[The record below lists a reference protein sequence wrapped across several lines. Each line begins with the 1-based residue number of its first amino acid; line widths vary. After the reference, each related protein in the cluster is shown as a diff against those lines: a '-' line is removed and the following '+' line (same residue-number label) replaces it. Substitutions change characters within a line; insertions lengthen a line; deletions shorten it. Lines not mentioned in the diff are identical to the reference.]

1 MTTAIIG
8 VGSIG
13 GTVAR
18 ELASGGE
25 PVLLSATNSGN
36 VRKLAAEIGS
46 PATAAL
52 DNRNAVQR
60 ADAVI
65 LALWLDPMKA
75 VIDEVADLLP
85 GKLVIDPSNPIA
97 IAADGAVSR
106 TLPDGQSA
114 GEVVASWLPQGT
126 RYAKAFGTLSAPLL
140 SSGANRRPRPAVLFY
155 ATDDARAATQVER
168 LIRIA
173 GFEPMAVDG
182 GVQESG
188 RIEVG
193 GDLHAFGG
201 LNGRLVDRE
210 EAAPLLRSSKQSML

>member
-8 VGSIG
+8 IGNIG

-25 PVLLSATNSGN
+25 AVVLSAVDTDD

-46 PATAAL
+46 QARAASN
-52 DNRNAVQR
+52 NRDAVQG
-60 ADAVI
+60 ADTVI
-65 LALWLDPMKA
+65 VALWLGPMRT

-85 GKLVIDPSNPIA
+85 GKLVIDTSNPIS
-97 IAADGAVSR
+97 IGADGNVSR

-114 GEVVASWLPQGT
+114 GEVVSGWLPTGT
-126 RYAKAFGTLSAPLL
+126 RYAKAFGTLPAPLL
-140 SSGANRRPRPAVLFY
+140 SSGAHRTPEPAVLFY
-155 ATDDARAATQVER
+155 ATDDARAATEVER

-173 GFEPMAVDG
+173 GFDPVGVG
-182 GVQESG
+182 GVGESL

-201 LNGRLVDRE
+201 LNGRLVDQE
-210 EAAPLLRSSKQSML
+210 EAASLIRNSKSVVS